1 MLVMPMMP
9 QTFWDRMASITDE
22 SKDET
27 GSREARR
34 VLLEQAWMLF
44 LENPITGVG
53 AGQFQNY
60 GPPGRAEK
68 WRVTHNVMLQIAA
81 EIGIFGLI
89 AFTFL
94 VWRGFSAAW
103 WTRRM
108 LAWTHR
114 RVPKRRGRHPVT
126 VTEDGL
132 EPHERMF
139 LETHASAIF
148 AAMVGWFV
156 CAQFASVAFNWTFYY
171 LLGLS
176 VCARDVVKARARAY
190 AEAKALTGEGVVAA

>member
-1 MLVMPMMP
+1 
-9 QTFWDRMASITDE
+9 MASIVDE

-34 VLLEQAWMLF
+34 VLLEQAVTLF
-44 LENPITGVG
+44 LEHPLTGVG
-53 AGQFQNY
+53 AGQFQNF

-68 WRVTHNVMLQIAA
+68 WRVTHNVVLQIAA

-89 AFTFL
+89 PFLFL
-94 VWRGFSAAW
+94 VARGFGAAW
-103 WTRRM
+103 WARRA

-114 RVPKRRGRHPVT
+114 RIPKRRSKTQKGHAEP
-126 VTEDGL
+126 EDGL
-132 EPHERMF
+132 EPQERVF
-139 LETHASAIF
+139 LETTASALF
-148 AAMVGWFV
+148 AGMVGWFV

-171 LLGLS
+171 VLGLA
-176 VCARDVVKARARAY
+176 VCTREVVKARAKAY

>member
-1 MLVMPMMP
+1 M
-9 QTFWDRMASITDE
+9 TSIVDE

-34 VLLEQAWMLF
+34 VLLEQAVMLF

-53 AGQFQNY
+53 AGQFKNY
-60 GPPGRAEK
+60 GYPGRAEK
-68 WRVTHNVMLQIAA
+68 WRVTHNVVLQIGA

-89 AFTFL
+89 AFLFL

-103 WTRRM
+103 WTRKA

-114 RVPKRRGRHPVT
+114 KIPRRRGQADP
-126 VTEDGL
+126 EDGL
-132 EPHERMF
+132 EPEERVF
-139 LETHASAIF
+139 LETTATALF
-148 AAMVGWFV
+148 AGLVGWFV
-156 CAQFASVAFNWTFYY
+156 CAQFASVAFNWTIYY
-171 LLGLS
+171 VLGLA
-176 VCARDVVKARARAY
+176 VCTRDVVKARAQAY